1 MLDKNF
7 YIEAIGIIAAIL
19 TTSGFIPQL
28 YKTIKTKN
36 VNGVSLSMFLVLFVG
51 ILFWLVYGYLINSIA
66 IKLANIFS
74 GIIVFSLI
82 VLRILYNK
90 KD

>member
-1 MLDKNF
+1 MDNNF

-36 VNGVSLSMFLVLFVG
+36 VDGVSLSMFLVLFIG
-51 ILFWLVYGYLINSIA
+51 ILFWLVYGFLINSIA

-82 VLRILYNK
+82 VLRILYK
-90 KD
+90 KKE

>member
-1 MLDKNF
+1 MDNNF
-7 YIEAIGIIAAIL
+7 YIEAVGIIAAIL

-36 VNGVSLSMFLVLFVG
+36 VDGVSLSMFLVLFIG

-82 VLRILYNK
+82 VLRILYKK

>member
-1 MLDKNF
+1 MDNNF

-36 VNGVSLSMFLVLFVG
+36 VDGVSLSMFLVLFIG

>member
-1 MLDKNF
+1 LDNNF

-36 VNGVSLSMFLVLFVG
+36 VDGVSLSMFLVLFIG

-74 GIIVFSLI
+74 GIIVLSLI

-90 KD
+90 KN

>member
-1 MLDKNF
+1 M
-7 YIEAIGIIAAIL
+7 GIIAAIL

-36 VNGVSLSMFLVLFVG
+36 VDGVSLSMFLVLFIG
-51 ILFWLVYGYLINSIA
+51 ILFWLAYGYLINSIA

-82 VLRILYNK
+82 ILRIMYKK

>member
-1 MLDKNF
+1 MLDNNF

-36 VNGVSLSMFLVLFVG
+36 VDGVSLSMFLVLFIG

>member
-1 MLDKNF
+1 MLDNNF
-7 YIEAIGIIAAIL
+7 YIEAVGIIAAIL

-36 VNGVSLSMFLVLFVG
+36 VDGVSLSMFLVLFIG

-82 VLRILYNK
+82 VLRILYKK

>member
-1 MLDKNF
+1 MDNNF
-7 YIEAIGIIAAIL
+7 YIEAVGIIAAIL

-36 VNGVSLSMFLVLFVG
+36 VDGVSLSMFLVLFIG
-51 ILFWLVYGYLINSIA
+51 ILFWLVYGFLINSIA

-74 GIIVFSLI
+74 RIIVFSLI
-82 VLRILYNK
+82 VLRILYK
-90 KD
+90 KKE